1 MRTTLH
7 VLSLGSPEESRCV
20 RDALLERQRCHLIA
34 ANGTQELSAISSQ
47 ETIDVAILHA
57 SLNKTALRNGA
68 RTIRHQW
75 PHARILLV
83 NPQAEIID
91 DALYEE
97 RIASF
102 SSSDALLA
110 TIELLAA
117 ASRRRRLGPPTWIST
132 EACHPLSNTFCPGIK
147 EVRTQP

>member
-1 MRTTLH
+1 MKTTLH
-7 VLSLGSPEESRCV
+7 VLSVGSSEESRRV

-34 ANGTQELSAISSQ
+34 ANGTQELTAISRQ

-57 SLNKTALRNGA
+57 SLAKASLRNSA
-68 RTIRHQW
+68 RTIRRQW

-83 NPQAEIID
+83 SARTGLID

-110 TIELLAA
+110 MIELLAA
-117 ASRRRRLGPPTWIST
+117 VSRRSRLGPTDWIPATATS
-132 EACHPLSNTFCPGIK
+132 ALSNTFCPGIK